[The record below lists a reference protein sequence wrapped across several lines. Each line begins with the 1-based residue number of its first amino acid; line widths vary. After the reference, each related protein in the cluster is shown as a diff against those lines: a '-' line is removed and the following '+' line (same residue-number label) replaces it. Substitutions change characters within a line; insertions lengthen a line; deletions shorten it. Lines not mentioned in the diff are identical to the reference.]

1 MRRVS
6 SGFTLV
12 EMLVVT
18 AIIVV
23 LAAIAVPVF
32 ETAIKRAERVSCLS
46 NMRNLGTAA
55 NLYADDY
62 DDQYPPARSAPPT
75 VYLGTCWDVT
85 LYDYFRNEEMLKCP
99 SDQAPNFASGYT
111 CYVHSYGT
119 NWDITMLNGTTGL
132 ALNRAAIERPDDTIL
147 FFEIKGS
154 TRATGCDYDIHRM
167 SRVDERHAGGANY
180 AFCDGTAKWL
190 RPEQTTAPVNR
201 WHP

>member
-6 SGFTLV
+6 RGFTLV

-18 AIIVV
+18 AIIVI
-23 LAAIAVPVF
+23 LAAIAMPVF

-46 NMRNLGTAA
+46 NIRNLGTAA

-62 DDQYPPARSAPPT
+62 DDKYPPARVAPPT
-75 VYLGTCWDVT
+75 VYVATCWDVT
-85 LYDYFRNEEMLKCP
+85 MYDYFTNEEMLVCP
-99 SDQAPNFASGYT
+99 SDQAPSFANGYT
-111 CYVHSYGT
+111 CYVHSYGA
-119 NWDITMLNGTTGL
+119 NWDITMVNGTTGL
-132 ALNRAAIERPDDTIL
+132 ALTRAAIDRPHDTIL

-154 TRATGCDYDIHRM
+154 TRATGCDCDIHGM

-190 RPEQTTAPVNR
+190 RPEQTRVPVDR